1 MGVLL
6 CMEAGV
12 FSAHSHSK
20 KLRRVTVML
29 RRTKGVPV
37 TCLEVSISFQQ
48 ILFSPALCFMNHKS
62 AAYCNASSDDNRD
75 V

>member
-29 RRTKGVPV
+29 VGQKEFP
-37 TCLEVSISFQQ
+37 
-48 ILFSPALCFMNHKS
+48 
-62 AAYCNASSDDNRD
+62 
-75 V
+75 